1 MRRDVSVFHET
12 VKKHMNKLLT
22 IIVSILFFSFAP
34 ALAASDIA
42 GTIING
48 GEKILPEVLT
58 TPGHDY
64 LNQEFSDD
72 EPDFLSEENEEE
84 KKEET
89 ISIADPLYYW
99 NWSVFHFND
108 KLYFWILKPV
118 SEAYRAVVPRQVRS
132 GLHNFFYNIEMPVRF
147 VNCLLQGKFE
157 AAVDEF
163 ASFVVNSTEGIL
175 GFDDPAKNYPELQQG
190 VEDFGQTLGSYR
202 IGNGIYIVWP
212 LLGPST
218 LRDTIGMAGDSFLK
232 PSSYVEPLELSLS
245 VTGLRTINATSFK
258 IGDYETFK
266 KAALEPYEGLRNAYI
281 QNRHKKIRE

>member
-1 MRRDVSVFHET
+1 
-12 VKKHMNKLLT
+12 MNKLLT
-22 IIVSILFFSFAP
+22 VIFAILFFSFVP

-42 GTIING
+42 GTILSG
-48 GEKILPEVLT
+48 GEKILPDVLT
-58 TPGHDY
+58 TPGHDC

-72 EPDFLSEENEEE
+72 EPDFLTEETEEA
-84 KKEET
+84 KKEEV

-108 KLYFWILKPV
+108 KLYFWFLKPV

-147 VNCLLQGKFE
+147 VNCILQGKIE

-175 GFDDPAKNYPELQQG
+175 GFDDPAKNYPELNQG

-232 PSSYVEPLELSLS
+232 PSSYVEPLELSMS

-281 QNRHKKIRE
+281 QNRQKKIME

>member
-1 MRRDVSVFHET
+1 
-12 VKKHMNKLLT
+12 MNKLTVIIACILT
-22 IIVSILFFSFAP
+22 FSFA
-34 ALAASDIA
+34 ADLAAGDGV
-42 GTIING
+42 GTIINA
-48 GEKILPEVLT
+48 GEKIFPEVLI
-58 TPGHDY
+58 TPGPDC

-72 EPDFLSEENEEE
+72 EPDFLTEETEEE
-84 KKEET
+84 KKEEI
-89 ISIADPLYYW
+89 ISVADPLYYW

-147 VNCLLQGKFE
+147 VNCILQGKFE
-157 AAVDEF
+157 TAGDEF

-175 GFDDPAKNYPELQQG
+175 GFDDPAKNYPELQKG

-232 PSSYVEPLELSLS
+232 PSSYVESLELSMG

-266 KAALEPYEGLRNAYI
+266 KATLEPYEGLRNAYI
-281 QNRHKKIRE
+281 QNRQKKIRE

>member
-1 MRRDVSVFHET
+1 
-12 VKKHMNKLLT
+12 MNKLLAV
-22 IIVSILFFSFAP
+22 IVSILFFSLTP
-34 ALAASDIA
+34 ALAVSDIA
-42 GTIING
+42 GTIVNG
-48 GEKILPEVLT
+48 SEKIFPDVLT

-64 LNQEFSDD
+64 INQEFTDD
-72 EPDFLSEENEEE
+72 EPDFLSEETEEE

-108 KLYFWILKPV
+108 KLYLWLLKPV
-118 SEAYRAVVPRQVRS
+118 SKAYKAVVPRQIRS
-132 GLHNFFYNIEMPVRF
+132 GLYNFFYNIEMPVRF

-157 AAVDEF
+157 SAGDEF

-175 GFDDPAKNYPELQQG
+175 GFDDPARNYPELQRG
-190 VEDFGQTLGSYR
+190 VEDFGQTLGSYG

-232 PSSYVEPLELSLS
+232 PFSYIDTVELSVGVS
-245 VTGLRTINATSFK
+245 GLRIINATSFK
-258 IGDYETFK
+258 IGDYETIK
-266 KAALEPYEGLRNAYI
+266 EAAFSPYDSFRNAYI
-281 QNRHKKIRE
+281 QNRHKKVRE

>member
-1 MRRDVSVFHET
+1 
-12 VKKHMNKLLT
+12 MNKLLT
-22 IIVSILFFSFAP
+22 VIVSILFFFFAP

-48 GEKILPEVLT
+48 GEKILPDVLT

-72 EPDFLSEENEEE
+72 EPDFLSEETEEA
-84 KKEET
+84 KKEEI

-108 KLYFWILKPV
+108 KLYFWITETCFGSIQGCCSKK
-118 SEAYRAVVPRQVRS
+118 VRS

-157 AAVDEF
+157 AAGDEF

-202 IGNGIYIVWP
+202 HRKRHLYCLAPAGAFHPPGYNRNG
-212 LLGPST
+212 
-218 LRDTIGMAGDSFLK
+218 R
-232 PSSYVEPLELSLS
+232 
-245 VTGLRTINATSFK
+245 
-258 IGDYETFK
+258 
-266 KAALEPYEGLRNAYI
+266 
-281 QNRHKKIRE
+281 

>member
-1 MRRDVSVFHET
+1 
-12 VKKHMNKLLT
+12 MNKLLT
-22 IIVSILFFSFAP
+22 VIIACILIFSFA
-34 ALAASDIA
+34 ADLTASDGV
-42 GTIING
+42 GTIINA
-48 GEKILPEVLT
+48 GEKISPEALI

-72 EPDFLSEENEEE
+72 EPDFLTEETEEA
-84 KKEET
+84 KKEEI
-89 ISIADPLYYW
+89 ISVADPLYYW
-99 NWSVFHFND
+99 NWSIFHFND
-108 KLYFWILKPV
+108 KLYFWFLKPV
-118 SEAYRAVVPRQVRS
+118 SEAYRTVVPRQVRS

-147 VNCLLQGKFE
+147 VNCILQGKFE
-157 AAVDEF
+157 TAGDEF
-163 ASFVVNSTEGIL
+163 ASFIVNSTEGIL
-175 GFDDPAKNYPELQQG
+175 GFDDPAKNYPELNQG

-202 IGNGIYIVWP
+202 IGNGIYIIWP

-232 PSSYVEPLELSLS
+232 PVSYVEPLELSMG

-281 QNRHKKIRE
+281 QNRQKKIRE

>member
-1 MRRDVSVFHET
+1 
-12 VKKHMNKLLT
+12 MNKLLT
-22 IIVSILFFSFAP
+22 VIVSILFFSFAP
-34 ALAASDIA
+34 ALAAAAGA
-42 GTIING
+42 GTIINA
-48 GEKILPEVLT
+48 GEKIFPEALI

-72 EPDFLSEENEEE
+72 EPDFLKEEAEEEE
-84 KKEET
+84 KEEDI
-89 ISIADPLYYW
+89 ISVADPLYYW

-118 SEAYRAVVPRQVRS
+118 AEAYRAVVPRQVRS

-157 AAVDEF
+157 AAGDEF
-163 ASFVVNSTEGIL
+163 ARFVVNSTEGIL
-175 GFDDPAKNYPELQQG
+175 GFDDPATKYPELQKG

-218 LRDTIGMAGDSFLK
+218 LRDTLGMAGDSFLK
-232 PSSYVEPLELSLS
+232 PGSYIKPLELSMG
-245 VTGLRTINATSFK
+245 VTGLRTINGTSFK

-281 QNRHKKIRE
+281 QNRQKKIRE

>member
-1 MRRDVSVFHET
+1 
-12 VKKHMNKLLT
+12 MNKLLT
-22 IIVSILFFSFAP
+22 VIFAILFFSFVP
-34 ALAASDIA
+34 ALAASDIV

-48 GEKILPEVLT
+48 GEKILPEVMT

-72 EPDFLSEENEEE
+72 DPDFLTEETVEAE
-84 KKEET
+84 KEEI
-89 ISIADPLYYW
+89 ISVADPLYYW

-118 SEAYRAVVPRQVRS
+118 SEAYRAVVPRMVRS

-147 VNCLLQGKFE
+147 VNCMLQGKIE

-190 VEDFGQTLGSYR
+190 VEDLGQTLGSYS

-232 PSSYVEPLELSLS
+232 PSSYLEPLELSIG
-245 VTGLRTINATSFK
+245 VTGLRAINATSFR

-266 KAALEPYEGLRNAYI
+266 EAALEPYEGLRNAYI
-281 QNRHKKIRE
+281 QNRLKKIRE

>member
-1 MRRDVSVFHET
+1 
-12 VKKHMNKLLT
+12 MNKLLT
-22 IIVSILFFSFAP
+22 IIVAILFFSFTP

-42 GTIING
+42 GTIISG
-48 GEKILPEVLT
+48 GGKILPDVLT
-58 TPGHDY
+58 APGHDC

-72 EPDFLSEENEEE
+72 EPDFLYEETEEE
-84 KKEET
+84 KLEEI

-118 SEAYRAVVPRQVRS
+118 AEAYRAVVPRQVRS

-157 AAVDEF
+157 SAGDEF

-175 GFDDPAKNYPELQQG
+175 GFDDPAKNYPELQKG
-190 VEDFGQTLGSYR
+190 VEDFGQTLGSYK

-232 PSSYVEPLELSLS
+232 PGSYIEPLEISMG

-281 QNRHKKIRE
+281 QNRQKKIKE